1 MPKLPQSRNAEKP
14 DHTESATRNAILK
27 AAVSVFAKHGYDGG
41 SIDKITRL
49 AKTHDRMIYYYFGS
63 KEKLFIAVLESAYR
77 QMAEAERALVLD
89 RAAPVA
95 ALQVFVDFVWRY
107 YQTHPEFISL
117 LNVEN
122 MQRGKHI
129 AKSEKAR
136 EYSFVGISLLDSVL
150 SAGVAQGIFRPD
162 IAARDVYLLLA
173 SMGYFYLS
181 NRYTLST
188 FLAESTQT
196 PAALARWHG
205 FINQTVLRAVA
216 AESVTSINDS
226 ATGALNRGDGFVT
239 KPRKPTSSQRS
250 TTSRDDHGH

>member
-1 MPKLPQSRNAEKP
+1 MPKPQRSRKTEKP

-27 AAVSVFAKHGYDGG
+27 AAVTVFAKYGYDGG

-77 QMAEAERALVLD
+77 QMAEAEHALVLD
-89 RAAPVA
+89 GTSPPA
-95 ALQVFVDFVWRY
+95 ALRVFVDFVWGY
-107 YQTHPEFISL
+107 YLNHPEFIAL

-129 AKSEKAR
+129 AKSAKAR

-150 SAGVAQGIFRPD
+150 SAGVTQGIFRSD

-181 NRYTLST
+181 NRFTLST

-196 PAALARWHG
+196 PAALARWQG

-216 AESVTSINDS
+216 VESVTSICES
-226 ATGALNRGDGFVT
+226 ATAGRNRGDGIVT
-239 KPRKPTSSQRS
+239 SPRKPAASQRL
-250 TTSRDDHGH
+250 TAIKDDHGH